1 MFFNIIWWLFPTLL
15 LFVKKKNNFLS
26 VLLLLFLIIV
36 LGMRQFEGVA
46 NDSENYYTLFLYG
59 IDYLKNHYNHEPLF
73 VYINILIISLNGS
86 FQWVLLIFSVISLTS
101 VYIACKV
108 AKINPF
114 KGLIIYVLLTYYF
127 YTFNCM
133 RQMTADAVLM
143 IGYAILTINK
153 FSKNKQIILYCLIV
167 TFAAQIHKSA
177 YIALLIAPIHYY
189 NINLSYRTFC
199 VIAIG
204 TLLVGALPIA
214 KQMVDILSNI
224 MGTYAVPEKYGYIYA
239 VSPSK
244 IAMTLF
250 YMYLYKKS
258 NNNNIL
264 LKTAILGL
272 FLFNFMGF
280 SVATMRSAYT
290 FLVCQVLYL
299 SNIQLV
305 PKYTNHKNTLSQIA
319 ICYCV
324 FLYYYFYYYNIS
336 DMHNYVMNPIS
347 TLFK

>member
-1 MFFNIIWWLFPTLL
+1 MFFNIIWCLFPTLL
-15 LFVKKKNNFLS
+15 LFDRKNNNFLS

-36 LGMRQFEGVA
+36 LGMRQFDGVA

-59 IDYLKNHYNHEPLF
+59 IDYLKTHYNHEPLF
-73 VYINILIISLNGS
+73 LYINILIISLNGS

-114 KGLIIYVLLTYYF
+114 RGLIIYVLLTYYF

-153 FSKNKQIILYCLIV
+153 YSKIRQIILYCLIV

-177 YIALLIAPIHYY
+177 YAALLIAPIHYY

-199 VIAIG
+199 IIGIG
-204 TLLVGALPIA
+204 TLLVGAHPIA
-214 KQMVDILSNI
+214 KQMVDTLSNI

-258 NNNNIL
+258 DNNNIL

-299 SNIQLV
+299 SNIKLHPSHV
-305 PKYTNHKNTLSQIA
+305 KENDSISKLA
-319 ICYCV
+319 ILYCI
-324 FLYYYFYYYNIS
+324 FIYYYFYSNNIS
-336 DMHNYVMNPIS
+336 DIQNYEMNPIS
-347 TLFK
+347 FIIS